1 MNRMLI
7 VDDEKLILEGLV
19 QLFTQE
25 STGDLAV
32 YQASSAI
39 EALSVLARKK
49 IDILL
54 TDIRMPSM
62 TGLQLAEEVRERWP
76 DCRIIFLTGYHDFD
90 YIYEAVKRGSVRYV
104 LKSEGDARIFEVV
117 QDTIQ
122 ELEESLRVESL
133 LQQAIQLQKRQS
145 SHYRSLFLSDLAEG
159 LLNEEEF
166 EHSSFMD
173 LNISLEKEL
182 PVYFAAARL
191 DEGSKRLKG
200 TEKDYMFAALDALC
214 QRYLCPS
221 VKITGYSD
229 SHCYYYLFIQ
239 PKDDTLLSRE
249 MIHAFLIGSFE
260 TIQRSAEVTLQL
272 PVSFALMDQPM
283 GWMETSRA
291 IQVIKLLF
299 YPYHGEERIILTEKS
314 MASVTL
320 SDENS
325 NYQELAALQ
334 QQASKVELYLESGQ
348 KEALLQLI
356 EMLRA
361 GLRPFIMEDH
371 KVLAAYSS
379 YSLRFLIGLNK
390 FGLSDKP
397 QIQPLLNMLMNPIIH
412 RTWEQ
417 AIDILMELALLFFE
431 FQSSQMSMVK
441 NDVIGRLKKYIH
453 QNLSGDLSLT
463 NLSEQVY
470 LNPEYMSRLFKQAE
484 GVTLSDYITA
494 LKLDKAKEQLNL
506 PNLYIQDIASNL
518 GFSTAGYF
526 TRFFKKETG
535 LTPQEFR
542 SKSL

>member
-54 TDIRMPSM
+54 TDIRMPTM

-133 LQQAIQLQKRQS
+133 LQQAVQLQKRQS

-166 EHSSFMD
+166 EHSSFTD
-173 LNISLEKEL
+173 LDIPLEKEM

-200 TEKDYMFAALDALC
+200 TEKDYMFAALDTLC
-214 QRYLCPS
+214 QRYLHPS

-239 PKDDTLLSRE
+239 PKDDSLLSRE

-272 PVSFALMDQPM
+272 PVSFALMNQSM

-299 YPYHGEERIILTEKS
+299 YPYQGEERIILTEKS
-314 MASVTL
+314 MASVNP

-325 NYQELAALQ
+325 NYQELATLQ
-334 QQASKVELYLESGQ
+334 QQANKIELYLESGQ

-390 FGLSDKP
+390 FELSDKP

-417 AIDILMELALLFFE
+417 AVDILKELSLLFFE
-431 FQSSQMSMVK
+431 FQRSQTSMVK
-441 NDVIGRLKKYIH
+441 NDVIGKLKTYIH

-494 LKLDKAKEQLNL
+494 LKLDKAKEQLSL
-506 PNLYIQDIASNL
+506 PNLYVQDIASNL

-542 SKSL
+542 SKS